1 MYHLTLDADMEKEAD
16 ILIQEIKI
24 SLPFQKQAYAVFF
37 VVLLSLVRGVTYSD
51 EIGIALEAPLAILA
65 ASFCA
70 DTYTQEITGRRSEIQ
85 RLYPMKRR
93 IYSVYRRIAI
103 QEVFLLMIAAVGYG
117 LFYLF
122 QHPGINRIGQSGAGN
137 EIRQFLVYFAAIA
150 VTLGFWGLLSNLLAC
165 LFRNMWTGIG
175 GCLLLWLITNSSIGD
190 RYFGAW
196 NLFSYTFRKI
206 GDSSDLSWICGK
218 AVCICIGIA
227 ATAVLPEI
235 IEKRG

>member
-1 MYHLTLDADMEKEAD
+1 MEKEAD

-24 SLPFQKQAYAVFF
+24 SLPLQKQAYAVFF
-37 VVLLSLVRGVTYSD
+37 IVLLSLVRGVTYSD
-51 EIGIALEAPLAILA
+51 EIGIALEAPMAILA

-103 QEVFLLMIAAVGYG
+103 QEVFLLTIAAAGYG

-122 QHPGINRIGQSGAGN
+122 QHPGINRIRQSGAGN
-137 EIRQFLVYFAAIA
+137 EIHQFLVYFAAIA

-218 AVCICIGIA
+218 AVCICIGIEA
-227 ATAVLPEI
+227 AAVLPEI